1 MAYDDEEAPKTV
13 KEAEERIIEAL
24 LYEILDEDDGIF
36 TERPMS
42 NYIEWNEAGQKRFKK
57 AAKNL
62 TKKLKELNINK
73 GPQKIVVKKEIDS
86 NPKVK
91 RIINYPTIRD
101 YMRTYVGE

>member
-24 LYEILDEDDGIF
+24 LYEVLDEDDGIF

-42 NYIEWNEAGQKRFKK
+42 NYIEWNEAAQKRYRK
-57 AAKNL
+57 AAENL
-62 TKKLKELNINK
+62 SKKLKELNSTK
-73 GPQKIVVKKEIDS
+73 SPKKIVVKGEVNS

>member
-24 LYEILDEDDGIF
+24 LYEVLDEDDGIF

-42 NYIEWNEAGQKRFKK
+42 NYIEWNEAAQKRYKK

-62 TKKLKELNINK
+62 SKKLKEINSTK
-73 GPQKIVVKKEIDS
+73 GPQKIVVKEDVR
-86 NPKVK
+86 NAPKVK
-91 RIINYPTIRD
+91 SIINYPTIRD